1 MLPLISHHPTPR
13 VARRGLLALVLAA
26 LGLDSAEARAEAEAP
41 SYVVI
46 VHPNNPHATA
56 SREFLAAAFL
66 KKSTR
71 WQNGEPIRPVD
82 LRADSWVRR
91 KFSEAVLRR
100 SVPAVRNYWQ
110 QRIFSGRDVPP
121 PEFDSDEAILQYVA
135 THVGAVGYVS
145 TRAQLKRARVLIV
158 H

>member
-1 MLPLISHHPTPR
+1 MLPFIRHRQTLR
-13 VARRGLLALVLAA
+13 VTRRAVLALVLAA
-26 LGLDSAEARAEAEAP
+26 LGLDAAAAQAEAEAP
-41 SYVVI
+41 PYLVI
-46 VHPNNPHATA
+46 VHPNNPHAAA

-66 KKSTR
+66 KKATR
-71 WQNGEPIRPVD
+71 WEGGEPIRPVD

-121 PEFDSDEAILQYVA
+121 PEFDSDEAIVQYVA
-135 THVGAVGYVS
+135 AHVGAVGYVS
-145 TRAQLKRARVLIV
+145 ARAQLKRARVLVV